1 MKVIYTKLCSTSL
14 KATIY
19 LCVFDA
25 NFNSNLTGHLFSDT
39 QKIIHNIQLI
49 CVNLL
54 SLYPAVQD
62 AASKR
67 INNVLLDTSDLA
79 ISQYSLLGQT
89 PPRSAPDSPAT
100 HARAT
105 SSAAPS
111 EEPAPVVE
119 DSHLHDDA
127 NHEACTTDNF
137 EQSPVTLYPLI
148 VVTQQC
154 NDSSSKEECTSEES
168 RKEVHLD
175 ADGQSTTAKSNEGQE
190 VGPPNV
196 PANPDCPEP
205 SASPSSPQASPDV
218 TADCVQSDQAA
229 VPEKSATPDLSS
241 SEHPAETQTSDQNF
255 TTTSHPP
262 CTNSPMKISLGIL
275 SEAIGHNVA
284 DPPERQAVTH
294 STTDRAVY
302 LSGEIKDNWEIER
315 VKDETQREVQESI
328 KEGTKET
335 GECEKEIQESVKGEE
350 TIESAVQT
358 MGEPVDKICQ
368 ASEPP
373 AGSTA
378 TSSATQESEEKEGD
392 NGGQGASQA
401 EERQEGGER
410 DHEVKKEKENDELLQ
425 VHQPTD
431 SGADCAAE
439 LLPGNVDVI
448 RELVTEVIEVEVEI
462 SPYSSPQP

>member
-1 MKVIYTKLCSTSL
+1 M
-14 KATIY
+14 
-19 LCVFDA
+19 
-25 NFNSNLTGHLFSDT
+25 
-39 QKIIHNIQLI
+39 
-49 CVNLL
+49 
-54 SLYPAVQD
+54 
-62 AASKR
+62 
-67 INNVLLDTSDLA
+67 DTSDLA

-89 PPRSAPDSPAT
+89 PPRSAPDSPAN

-119 DSHLHDDA
+119 DPHLHGDA
-127 NHEACTTDNF
+127 KHEGCTTDIS
-137 EQSPVTLYPLI
+137 EQSPVTLYPLV

-175 ADGQSTTAKSNEGQE
+175 ADGQSTTAKSNAGQE
-190 VGPPNV
+190 VGPPGP

-205 SASPSSPQASPDV
+205 SASLQASPDV
-218 TADCVQSDQAA
+218 TADCVPSDQAA

-241 SEHPAETQTSDQNF
+241 SEHLTETQTSDQHF

-262 CTNSPMKISLGIL
+262 CTDSPMKISLGIL
-275 SEAIGHNVA
+275 SEAIGHNA
-284 DPPERQAVTH
+284 AAPPERQVVTH
-294 STTDRAVY
+294 GTTDRAVY

-335 GECEKEIQESVKGEE
+335 GKYEEETGESVKGEG
-350 TIESAVQT
+350 TMESAVQT
-358 MGEPVDKICQ
+358 TGELVDKICQ
-368 ASEPP
+368 APKSP

-378 TSSATQESEEKEGD
+378 ASSSTQKESEEKEGD

-401 EERQEGGER
+401 EDRQEGGER
-410 DHEVKKEKENDELLQ
+410 DHEETKENEKDELLQ
-425 VHQPTD
+425 VPQPTD
-431 SGADCAAE
+431 SEPDCAAE
-439 LLPGNVDVI
+439 LLPDNVDVI
-448 RELVTEVIEVEVEI
+448 RELMTEVIEVEVEI
-462 SPYSSPQP
+462 SPYSSPQA

>member
-1 MKVIYTKLCSTSL
+1 MIYPKLCCASS

-19 LCVFDA
+19 FYVFDI
-25 NFNSNLTGHLFSDT
+25 GHLFSDT
-39 QKIIHNIQLI
+39 QKIIYNIQLI
-49 CVNLL
+49 RVKLL
-54 SLYPAVQD
+54 SLSSAVQD

-67 INNVLLDTSDLA
+67 ITNVLLDTSDLA

-100 HARAT
+100 HTRAA

-119 DSHLHDDA
+119 DPHRHDDA
-127 NHEACTTDNF
+127 KHEAPTTDNS

-154 NDSSSKEECTSEES
+154 NDSSTKEECTSEES

-175 ADGQSTTAKSNEGQE
+175 AGQSTTAKSNVGQE
-190 VGPPNV
+190 VGPPDA
-196 PANPDCPEP
+196 PANPDSPEP
-205 SASPSSPQASPDV
+205 SASPSSLQASPDV

-241 SEHPAETQTSDQNF
+241 SEHLTETQTSDQHC
-255 TTTSHPP
+255 TTSSHPP
-262 CTNSPMKISLGIL
+262 CTDSPMKISLDIL
-275 SEAIGHNVA
+275 SEAIGHNA
-284 DPPERQAVTH
+284 AAPPERQPVTH

-302 LSGEIKDNWEIER
+302 LSGEIKDNWEIEG
-315 VKDETQREVQESI
+315 VKDETQVQESI
-328 KEGTKET
+328 EEGTKET
-335 GECEKEIQESVKGEE
+335 GECEEEMGESVKGEG
-350 TIESAVQT
+350 TMESAVQIT
-358 MGEPVDKICQ
+358 GEPVDKICQ
-368 ASEPP
+368 APEPP

-378 TSSATQESEEKEGD
+378 TSSSRQKESEEKEGD
-392 NGGQGASQA
+392 DGGQGASQA
-401 EERQEGGER
+401 EERQEGRER
-410 DHEVKKEKENDELLQ
+410 DNEAKKEEEKDELLQ
-425 VHQPTD
+425 VPPPTD
-431 SGADCAAE
+431 SGPDCAAK
-439 LLPGNVDVI
+439 LLPDNVDVI